1 MPDILAICRKLSTY
15 NHKNMKNLFYLFAL
29 LFATT
34 LFSCSDDIEQ
44 DNSKPTSNAEEQSA
58 TNLLT
63 RASIATSDS
72 ISPLEMNDSMRYLL
86 NLQKKIKKPRK
97 AMPAPENYDANF
109 SSNMFAI
116 RELPVTIEVME
127 AGKDKSRKYL
137 YCDKAG
143 AEVKLSGTKNQYDM
157 DQQFYIRILPAA
169 TGIPYMLYSEKS
181 KTPLTVGHYNKT
193 PNIQVLMSSST
204 VDISNSFTS
213 WDLKPAST
221 PGYFAIEND
230 LLLGQ
235 KNINGVLS
243 VFNYYL
249 EVNDNDEIRFA
260 EYTKK
265 SQQHFLIKPIDKFTV
280 TNVDFDLENAKV
292 TDATPFEANYNR
304 KYNKVEK
311 GTVYS
316 ENLNLRVTEKSWF
329 KQNRSNINF
338 DLIDTAQ
345 LKMPTVLARKALLMD
360 EDSNRIGYITSGYQN
375 VYSNRGCKVNGTIPE
390 SVNKCLILVSVKF
403 TAYNVEV
410 PYTVYAKYNDR
421 EIKFTGTWKG
431 YVIADPEYVPP
442 VKTIRYFDM
451 ITGEELFSSKA
462 GTKSFK
468 MKK

>member
-1 MPDILAICRKLSTY
+1 
-15 NHKNMKNLFYLFAL
+15 MKNLFYLFAL
-29 LFATT
+29 LLTAT
-34 LFSCSDDIEQ
+34 LFSCSDDMEQ
-44 DNSKPTSNAEEQSA
+44 DNSNTMSNAEEQTS
-58 TNLLT
+58 TDLLT
-63 RASIATSDS
+63 RASIVASDS
-72 ISPLEMNDSMRYLL
+72 LSPFEMNDSMRYLL
-86 NLQKKIKKPRK
+86 NLQKKTKKARK
-97 AMPAPENYDANF
+97 AMPAPEYYDANF

-157 DQQFYIRILPAA
+157 DQQFYVRILPAA

-265 SQQHFLIKPIDKFTV
+265 NQQHFLIKPIRKFTV
-280 TNVDFDLENAKV
+280 SSATFDFENAKV
-292 TDATPFEANYNR
+292 TDAEPFEANYSI
-304 KYNKVEK
+304 KHK
-311 GTVYS
+311 GSPNITYQKTVYLS
-316 ENLNLRVTEKSWF
+316 VAEKSWF
-329 KQNRSNINF
+329 QQNRSNIRF
-338 DLIDTAQ
+338 DLIDSTR
-345 LKMPTVLARKALLMD
+345 LRMPTVMARKALLID
-360 EDSNRIGYITSGYQN
+360 GDSNMVRYITSGYQN
-375 VYSNRGCKVNGTIPE
+375 VYSNRKCTISYTTPGTMD
-390 SVNKCLILVSVKF
+390 KCLIMVSVKF

-410 PYTVYAKYNDR
+410 PYTVYARSNDR

-431 YVIADPEYVPP
+431 YVIADPEFVPP
-442 VKTIRYFDM
+442 IQTTRYFDM
-451 ITGEELFSSKA
+451 ITGEELFSKA
-462 GTKSFK
+462 GAKSFK